1 MKIRVY
7 YDDTDAGGV
16 VYHSNYLKFC
26 ERARSEIFFAHG
38 RSPAID
44 GGHFVVRHI
53 EADFMK
59 SAKLG
64 DLLEIKG
71 QLLELKNASLT
82 LEQSVW
88 LDGVKLFSMTSILA
102 FVKDGKPT
110 RIDDDTK
117 SFFSSLFLG
126 QPY

>member
-1 MKIRVY
+1 MQIRVY

-44 GGHFVVRHI
+44 GGHFVVRRV
-53 EADFMK
+53 EAEFIK

-64 DLLEIKG
+64 DLLNVESVLI
-71 QLLELKNASLT
+71 ELKNASLHVKHDIYK
-82 LEQSVW
+82 E
-88 LDGVKLFSMTSILA
+88 GEKLFEMKVLLA
-102 FVKDGKPT
+102 FVKEGKVAK
-110 RIDDDTK
+110 IDEATK
-117 SFFSSLFLG
+117 LFFTQVLG
-126 QPY
+126 

>member
-38 RSPAID
+38 KSPAID
-44 GGHFVVRHI
+44 GAHFVVKHI
-53 EADFMK
+53 EADFIK

-64 DLLEIKG
+64 DLVEVKG
-71 QLLELKNASLT
+71 KLLELKNASLR
-82 LEQSVW
+82 LEQSIW
-88 LDGVKLFSMTSILA
+88 LDDVKLFSMTSILA
-102 FVKDGKPT
+102 FVKEGKPL
-110 RIDDDTK
+110 RIDEETK
-117 SFFSSLFLG
+117 AFFTSVFL
-126 QPY
+126 